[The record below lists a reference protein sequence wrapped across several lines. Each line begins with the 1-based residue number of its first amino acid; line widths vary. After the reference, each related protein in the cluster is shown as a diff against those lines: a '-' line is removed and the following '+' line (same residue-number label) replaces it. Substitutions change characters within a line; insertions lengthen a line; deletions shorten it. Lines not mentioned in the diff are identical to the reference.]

1 MNGIELLHVAAD
13 RESPPAGLRAGVGRA
28 ARRARPW
35 ALRRTSMLVGI
46 SLLVFIVGACILAPV
61 LSPYG
66 TNEIVGPPY
75 AAPSAEHPFGTDSV
89 GRDMLVRV
97 FVAGRL
103 DIALALIIVAAALAI
118 GTVVGTLAGG
128 ARRRWV
134 DTGLMRLVDAVI
146 AFPFLVL
153 VLVLVVV
160 LGPERTLGPLPAGAL
175 AVAVGVILGDWA
187 FYARLARGQTLALR
201 ERDYVVAARVLG
213 FSQVRIVLRHLL
225 PGVVGTVAAYAV
237 ADAILVMITVA
248 SLSFV
253 GVGIQPPTPE
263 WGALMYEGRAVLQD
277 AWWITVIPGVM
288 LALSGLAFSLVAD
301 GLLSDREERR

>member
-1 MNGIELLHVAAD
+1 MSGAD
-13 RESPPAGLRAGVGRA
+13 TLSPTQMPAGRMDGLGH
-28 ARRARPW
+28 
-35 ALRRTSMLVGI
+35 ALRRVRPWRTASTSLRVGLGMLGLMI
-46 SLLVFIVGACILAPV
+46 AACILVPV
-61 LSPYG
+61 FSPYG
-66 TNEIVGPPY
+66 PGEIV
-75 AAPSAEHPFGTDSV
+75 AAPYEAPSSSHPFGTDSV
-89 GRDMLVRV
+89 GRDMMTRV

-103 DIALALIIVAAALAI
+103 DLAIAAITVLASLAI
-118 GTVVGTLAGG
+118 GSILGTLAGG

-134 DTGLMRLVDAVI
+134 DTSLMRLVDAVI

-160 LGPERTLGPLPAGAL
+160 FGPERSLGPLPAGAP
-175 AVAVGVILGDWA
+175 AVICGVILGDWA

-213 FSQVRIVLRHLL
+213 FSQRRIVVRHLL
-225 PGVVGTVAAYAV
+225 PGVIGTVSAYAV

-263 WGALMYEGRAVLQD
+263 WGALMYDGRAVLQD

-288 LALSGLAFSLVAD
+288 LALTGLGLSLVAD
-301 GLLSDREERR
+301 AMLARREGR

>member
-1 MNGIELLHVAAD
+1 MSGVDAFFPATD
-13 RESPPAGLRAGVGRA
+13 PQPRPAGRLDGVGRA
-28 ARRARPW
+28 LRRARPW
-35 ALRRTSMLVGI
+35 SSARTSLWVGLALLGLVVLA
-46 SLLVFIVGACILAPV
+46 SALVPL

-66 TNEIVGPPY
+66 SNEIV
-75 AAPSAEHPFGTDSV
+75 AAPYEAPSWSHPFGTDSV
-89 GRDMLVRV
+89 GRDLFVRV

-103 DIALALIIVAAALAI
+103 DLAVAAIIVVAALAV
-118 GTVVGTLAGG
+118 GSVLGTLAGG

-134 DTGLMRLVDAVI
+134 DTALMRLVDAVI

-160 LGPERTLGPLPAGAL
+160 FGTERSLGPLPAGAP
-175 AVAVGVILGDWA
+175 AVILGVILGDWA

-213 FSQVRIVLRHLL
+213 FSQPRIVLRHLL
-225 PGVVGTVAAYAV
+225 PGVVGTIAAYAV

-253 GVGIQPPTPE
+253 GVGVQPPTPE
-263 WGALMYEGRAVLQD
+263 WGALMYDGRAVLQD

-288 LALSGLAFSLVAD
+288 LALTGLGLSLVAD
-301 GLLSDREERR
+301 TLLSGRAER